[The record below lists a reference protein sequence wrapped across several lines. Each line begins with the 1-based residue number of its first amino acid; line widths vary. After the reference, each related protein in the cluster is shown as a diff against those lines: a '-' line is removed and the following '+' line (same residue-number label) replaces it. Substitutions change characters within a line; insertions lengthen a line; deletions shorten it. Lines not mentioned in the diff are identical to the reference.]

1 MLSSSATVYPV
12 EKCRCV
18 RQAER
23 FIGQLQKSGANAWA
37 PVLEALTKALH
48 DKKAR
53 ALIALLANDAVAF
66 DLAPPLQLG
75 PNVMHDPA
83 PLEEWFATW
92 RGPIVSAPFYR
103 TIVVGGDVAYASGL
117 QHMTGTKVDG
127 ENAVPFA
134 MDGTDKALV
143 DLKPP
148 IVKSTDHGR
157 PTSLLEGISQTL
169 ASDVSRRSLSRFK
182 SVGED
187 AISPD
192 QSQDRKSSSP
202 TDGR

>member
-53 ALIALLANDAVAF
+53 ALIALLSNDAVAF

-75 PNVMHDPA
+75 PNVTHDPA

-92 RGPIVSAPFYR
+92 RGPIVSAPFHQ
-103 TIVVGGDVAYASGL
+103 TIVVGGDVAYAYGL

-127 ENAVPFA
+127 ENADLWFRTTACFRREGERWLITHMHNSVPFA

-143 DLKPP
+143 DLKP
-148 IVKSTDHGR
+148 
-157 PTSLLEGISQTL
+157 
-169 ASDVSRRSLSRFK
+169 
-182 SVGED
+182 
-187 AISPD
+187 
-192 QSQDRKSSSP
+192 QS
-202 TDGR
+202 

>member
-1 MLSSSATVYPV
+1 
-12 EKCRCV
+12 V
-18 RQAER
+18 RQARAVYSADAKIWRER
-23 FIGQLQKSGANAWA
+23 LDHYPSCQEEAIFEMNEKAGRIKDEFAINGL
-37 PVLEALTKALH
+37 LEALTKALH

-53 ALIALLANDAVAF
+53 ALIALLSNDAVAF

-103 TIVVGGDVAYASGL
+103 TIVVGGDVAYAYGL

-127 ENAVPFA
+127 ENADLWFRTTACFSREGERWLITHMHNSVPFA

-143 DLKPP
+143 DLKP
-148 IVKSTDHGR
+148 
-157 PTSLLEGISQTL
+157 
-169 ASDVSRRSLSRFK
+169 
-182 SVGED
+182 
-187 AISPD
+187 
-192 QSQDRKSSSP
+192 QS
-202 TDGR
+202 